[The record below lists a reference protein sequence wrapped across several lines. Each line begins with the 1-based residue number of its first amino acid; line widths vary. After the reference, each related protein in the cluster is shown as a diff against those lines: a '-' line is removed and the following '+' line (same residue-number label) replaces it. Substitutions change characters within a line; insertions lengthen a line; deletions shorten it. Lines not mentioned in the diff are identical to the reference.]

1 MEGLRMALYSRTI
14 RAGFAQD
21 QVAIS
26 DSKFRIPNG
35 FQQKQS
41 HQVIEN
47 TKERPGIGQNKA
59 NLGLG
64 DERFRIADLPAAVA
78 GFSRIDAQ
86 SPIENG

>member
-1 MEGLRMALYSRTI
+1 MALYSRTI

-59 NLGLG
+59 NLAHTPR
-64 DERFRIADLPAAVA
+64 EEESKPRVA
-78 GFSRIDAQ
+78 S
-86 SPIENG
+86 